1 MDLDRFKV
9 VNDTFG
15 HEAGD
20 TVLVEVCKS
29 RVRAEL
35 RQIDMLSRWGREEF
49 VILLPHSE
57 LEEACQLAEAIRM
70 RVEVHLFAVVGR
82 LTASFG
88 LLRNTSKTRWIAR

>member
-1 MDLDRFKV
+1 ML
-9 VNDTFG
+9 
-15 HEAGD
+15 
-20 TVLVEVCKS
+20 
-29 RVRAEL
+29 RAEL
-35 RQIDMLSRWGREEF
+35 RQIDMMSRWDGEEF

-57 LEEACQLAEAIRM
+57 LEQAFKLAEAIRM